1 MAALLTYMAW
11 IATFSLA
18 GNYLSLVMWL
28 NIEANEDEKSH
39 VNKLT
44 TIQGYKYLTVGIL
57 ISMGAFI
64 SALGIGEQ
72 SANLLSLFDSYVTSA
87 DLTGSAI
94 FIDFNLHAIES
105 IFNLFVL
112 TTIASGG
119 YIVGIFILGDELNFS
134 EGVASL
140 SNQVA
145 TASADAQKVIKK

>member
-1 MAALLTYMAW
+1 MAW

-119 YIVGIFILGDELNFS
+119 YIVGIFIMGDELNFS